1 VGQSTDGLPLS
12 LEAISCHPFPP
23 EAEGCGLRLKL
34 SMPHWSKRQQSE
46 LTLPGR
52 RSGAGSEMWTCAGS
66 FLKRLHCP
74 AGIPMLQRHAR
85 TRNAR

>member
-23 EAEGCGLRLKL
+23 EGDGCGLRLKL

-46 LTLPGR
+46 LALGHVMPI
-52 RSGAGSEMWTCAGS
+52 
-66 FLKRLHCP
+66 LHSASTFVFIC
-74 AGIPMLQRHAR
+74 
-85 TRNAR
+85 